1 MAEAK
6 EVEGMVEEEATAMA
20 AVARATAV
28 VARATAV
35 VGTAK
40 AAVATVTA
48 AVAMGLVEE
57 EAVVTLTVEEE
68 AAEDGFAKL
77 CYSNQTSYFR
87 Q

>member
-1 MAEAK
+1 MEAWEGEAEEAK
-6 EVEGMVEEEATAMA
+6 AEVAT
-20 AVARATAV
+20 
-28 VARATAV
+28 
-35 VGTAK
+35 VG
-40 AAVATVTA
+40 TVTA